1 MTFRELCRKQ
11 VIQMESGVYLGHID
25 DLVLDTGS
33 MTVESYVMLGRPRFF
48 GLFGREECLMIP
60 CAEVKRYGVDA
71 LLVTTPVPEA
81 AAARQ
86 WHFPWEK

>member
-33 MTVESYVMLGRPRFF
+33 MTVESYVMLGRRAFLACWA
-48 GLFGREECLMIP
+48 GKN
-60 CAEVKRYGVDA
+60 V
-71 LLVTTPVPEA
+71 
-81 AAARQ
+81 
-86 WHFPWEK
+86 